1 MLFPL
6 GGLGVGGQLGL
17 TGRISRWQY
26 RNRAITIEIIR
37 TNFVQSVGEC
47 VFGTRG
53 CSDHLPKIN
62 NKLMSVGCIFALRNS
77 LKRSDELNR

>member
-6 GGLGVGGQLGL
+6 GGLGVGDQLGS

-26 RNRAITIEIIR
+26 QNCTMAIEMR

-62 NKLMSVGCIFALRNS
+62 NKLVSVGCIFALWNG
-77 LKRSDELNR
+77 LKRSDELDR